1 MKYSYK
7 DRIRYYFENTISA
20 GPVGVIKWLGI
31 VSLAAI
37 LFLGLIIIVFGIK
50 ADPNADSS
58 IGYIEGVWK
67 SLMATL
73 DPGTMGADE
82 GWAFR
87 LIRFSATLLGIFI
100 ISILIGIISSGIDGK
115 LDELRKG
122 KSKVLESDHT
132 LILGWSEK
140 IFSIIEQIIEA
151 NTNYKGRAIVIL
163 AWIDK
168 VVMEDEIKAKI
179 SDFKTS
185 KIIVRRGNPLISSDI
200 EVVNPN
206 LARSI
211 IILSPETEN
220 ADTFVIK
227 SVMSFT
233 KGKNRKSS
241 PYNIVAEIKE
251 EENLEAAEVAGNG
264 EAVFVHTSDL
274 ISRITAQTC
283 RQSGLSVIY
292 SNLIQFEGDE
302 IYFQEQTSL
311 IGKTYKEILRLY
323 DTSSVIGIFSNE
335 EAVIN
340 PPMDT
345 VYQPGDQI
353 IAISEDDDTIILNEV
368 ENTDIKSHLYSELDV
383 SGSSVEKTLILG
395 WNKNAKTIIAEL
407 DEYVAPNSSV
417 VILSESVIDATQFSV
432 TNQTV
437 TSQVGKIISRKI
449 LDEIHPENFN
459 HIILLSNSDIDVQ
472 ESDAQTLICLL
483 HLRNIGFKLNKNLS
497 IVSEMRDLRN
507 REIGLVTRADDFIIG
522 DNIISLMLSQ
532 LSENRELKKVF
543 DVLFKSEGSEIY
555 LKPIQRYIKTNVP
568 VDFYTLIERASM
580 MNETAIGYRIHA
592 KKDISEDNFGIKINP
607 KKSNEQTFSAEDF
620 LIVLSE
626 S

>member
-417 VILSESVIDATQFSV
+417 VILSESAIDATQISV
-432 TNQTV
+432 SNQTV
-437 TSQVGKIISRKI
+437 TSQVGKITSRKI